1 MSIAPNSKAPV
12 IVVPTGSTLGNKGLC
27 QDGHAQNGIFV
38 YPPMFWLTLIVS
50 FFVPLAKKWVLSA
63 HVSVENALGSI
74 YASWL
79 ANMFLA

>member
-1 MSIAPNSKAPV
+1 
-12 IVVPTGSTLGNKGLC
+12 
-27 QDGHAQNGIFV
+27 
-38 YPPMFWLTLIVS
+38 MFWLTLIVS

-63 HVSVENALGSI
+63 HVSVQNALGSI